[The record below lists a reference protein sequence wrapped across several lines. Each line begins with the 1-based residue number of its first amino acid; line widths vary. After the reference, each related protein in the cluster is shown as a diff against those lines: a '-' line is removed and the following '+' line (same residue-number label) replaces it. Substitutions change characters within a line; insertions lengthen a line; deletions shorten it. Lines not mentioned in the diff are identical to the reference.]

1 MYAEGVAKAL
11 SNYPEIELVARVENA
26 HSALDE
32 IRRLR
37 PDVALIDLRL
47 PDLDG
52 IAVVEQIEREGLG
65 TRVAIVSAYEDS
77 ATVYRAIAA
86 GARAYLSKVSDAAD
100 LRRTILAL
108 ARGETVIPD
117 ALQTGLAREI
127 RSRREISDTPVLTV
141 REIEILRLIADG
153 MSSPEIAKRLMLG
166 VTTVKTHLHNIYAKL
181 EVSDRAAAVAHAIRR
196 GMLQ

>member
-26 HSALDE
+26 HTALDE